1 MDAAVAALIGAAVGV
16 VGSLG
21 GTWIQQRTES
31 RRDRL
36 RLAAKLG
43 EADFN
48 FFLERAKKH
57 GGPMPPISLYV
68 AYHADVLQALAED
81 DFTPKRIAKIE
92 QRQTELIKALPLR
105 YKPDEARPD
114 PRTAT

>member
-1 MDAAVAALIGAAVGV
+1 MDAAIAALIGAAVGV

-48 FFLERAKKH
+48 FFKARAERE
-57 GGPMPPISLYV
+57 GGPLPPISVYV
-68 AYHADVLQALAED
+68 AYHAEVLQALAED
-81 DFTPKRIAKIE
+81 DFTPKRIAEIE
-92 QRQTELIKALPLR
+92 ERQTKLFKALPLR
-105 YKPDEARPD
+105 YKPDQERTDHRPVE
-114 PRTAT
+114 